1 MYTKSLIVALALAA
15 PALATVPLLLQNTVT
30 SSGVTSVV
38 GTTTLLSGPAALG
51 LFSLV
56 GIAAAVGIG
65 AALREGRGKRST
77 NTLSTDASF
86 AIISNLEPAQ
96 CYRRLICDVASGKM
110 AADDSNEIILAP
122 FAGVSKTDFR
132 TNFSFCKIT
141 FQILDC

>member
-110 AADDSNEIILAP
+110 AA
-122 FAGVSKTDFR
+122 FR
-132 TNFSFCKIT
+132 F
-141 FQILDC
+141 